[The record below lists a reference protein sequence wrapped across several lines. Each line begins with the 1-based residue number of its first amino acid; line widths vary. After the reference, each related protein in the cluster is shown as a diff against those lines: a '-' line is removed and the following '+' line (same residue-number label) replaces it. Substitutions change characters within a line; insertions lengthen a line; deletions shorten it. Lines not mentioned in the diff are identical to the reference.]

1 MQQHLIFS
9 FYTIFFL
16 YKLILAIELTKD
28 LDYLLKAHNRI
39 RQNARDCN
47 ITGQPQA
54 KRLPNL
60 IWDNELAL
68 KAAALSKT
76 CNFRFSNVTTKKFKD
91 VGQNI
96 AAYASVEIAMN
107 EWVNEHNHY
116 NFDNNTCTTS
126 CGNYVQIVWHGT
138 THIGCGVTY
147 CPKTR
152 RFPYGVFVV
161 CNYAP
166 GAKFNRSPYDVVSYA
181 KCPTGQ
187 WKWKQFNLNGENCYC
202 YL

>member
-1 MQQHLIFS
+1 MQRNLVFS
-9 FYTIFFL
+9 LYTIFFL
-16 YKLILAIELTKD
+16 YKYILTIELTKD
-28 LDYLLKAHNRI
+28 LDYLLKAHNQV
-39 RQNARDCN
+39 RQDARNCN

-54 KRLPNL
+54 SRLSDL
-60 IWDNELAL
+60 IWDNELAS

-76 CNFRFSNVTTKKFKD
+76 CNFHFSNVTTKKFKD

-107 EWVNEHNHY
+107 EWVNEHYNY
-116 NFDNNTCTTS
+116 NFNNNTCATS
-126 CGNYVQIVWHGT
+126 CGNYIQIVWHT
-138 THIGCGVTY
+138 TTYIGCGVTY

-152 RFPYGVFVV
+152 QFPYGVFVV

-166 GAKFNRSPYDVVSYA
+166 GATFDRSPYDVVSYER
-181 KCPTGQ
+181 CRTSQ
-187 WKWKQFNLNGENCYC
+187 WRQFNLNGENCYC